1 MKKQLAIV
9 LFAMIAVL
17 SNNANADNLIY
28 IDQAGDN
35 ATITLTQDGSG
46 NKIGDSGTEAKTDG
60 DNTTVSITQTG
71 SNNTVLQNQVGDDIT
86 TTINQS
92 GSGNSSTLTT
102 GTNGGSDTIT
112 YEENITGNNNTI
124 ITNVG
129 TSAATNLA
137 TINIDVTGNTN
148 AITVNENSASS
159 GLTAKITDIDVIGNS
174 NTITATKTGLGQ
186 HDTIINHT
194 GDLGTIGVTQ
204 SGSVNSTVNLLTNGN
219 NATVSV
225 TITD

>member
-1 MKKQLAIV
+1 
-9 LFAMIAVL
+9 
-17 SNNANADNLIY
+17 LIY
-28 IDQAGDN
+28 PNLSKAQDSVYNENGSKF
-35 ATITLTQDGSG
+35 TLA
-46 NKIGDSGTEAKTDG
+46 E
-60 DNTTVSITQTG
+60 VVVR
-71 SNNTVLQNQVGDDIT
+71 NNFDYKTVLQKIKDDT
-86 TTINQS
+86 SFYKAFKTLRTIGYTSYNHIEMKDKR
-92 GSGNSSTLTT
+92 GNMQASLDSKTRQNHEGNCRTMDVL
-102 GTNGGSDTIT
+102 
-112 YEENITGNNNTI
+112 EENITGNNNTI

-159 GLTAKITDIDVIGNS
+159 GLTAKITDIDVTGNS

-186 HDTIINHT
+186 HDTTINHT
-194 GDLGTIGVTQ
+194 GDFGTIGVTQ
-204 SGSVNSTVNLLTNGN
+204 SGSVSSTVNLLTNGN